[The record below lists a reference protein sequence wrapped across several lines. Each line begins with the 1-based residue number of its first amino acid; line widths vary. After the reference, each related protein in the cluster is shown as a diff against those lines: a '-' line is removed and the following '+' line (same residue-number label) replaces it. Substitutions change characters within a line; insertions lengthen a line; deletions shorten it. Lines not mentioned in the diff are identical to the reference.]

1 MQENEP
7 DFEKHIDDIVKA
19 IGDKLERNVI
29 ANELRRYVDEYG
41 IDLATAKESIVRKHY
56 GNPNELSV
64 GGEKLL
70 AQVGPGE
77 NSVSF
82 KAKIVSVYKKEINT
96 KEGSKKTI
104 YEGEV
109 GDSSSKLRY
118 TFWND
123 EFKFQPNDV
132 VEISNAYTK
141 SWNDIITVNIGDRA
155 IIKAIED
162 RDLQE
167 LDLGIVKNNNNQAGQ
182 KSEVVN
188 LKPGM
193 RNVSVKLRVIDVEPR
208 EITIKGEE
216 KTIYGG
222 NIGDQ
227 SGTCRFTSWED
238 HGIVSGKAYLVENAY
253 VKEFNGPDLQFG
265 EYSKFTELEE
275 DDLPSLSDYEAGM
288 NYTLAQLD
296 ERNGA
301 SDAVIEGHVFNI
313 REGSG
318 LIFRDKE
325 TKRLIRNGDDR
336 KNAEPDLRVK
346 MIFDDGSG
354 SCTAYLNREI
364 TEKLI
369 GRDLDSC
376 LEFVKENFGSEA
388 LVEEMEDALLL
399 KPLKLRGFARS
410 DEYGLSFFAKSCE
423 AASEIDVP
431 NAARQFLA
439 ALEG

>member
-7 DFEKHIDDIVKA
+7 NFEKHIDDIVKA

-41 IDLATAKESIVRKHY
+41 IDLSTAKESIVRKHY

-64 GGEKLL
+64 AGEKLL
-70 AQVGPGE
+70 AQVGSGE
-77 NSVSF
+77 TSVSF
-82 KAKIVSVYKKEINT
+82 KAKIISVYKKEINT

-104 YEGEV
+104 YEGEI
-109 GDSSSKLRY
+109 GDASSRLRY

-155 IIKAIED
+155 VMKNIED
-162 RDLQE
+162 SALKE
-167 LDLGIVKNNNNQAGQ
+167 LDLGVVKTNNAQAAQ
-182 KSEVVN
+182 ELEVVN

-208 EITIKGEE
+208 TINIKGEE
-216 KTIYGG
+216 KVIFGG
-222 NIGDQ
+222 NIGDK

-238 HGIVSGKAYLVENAY
+238 HNIVAGKAYSVENAY

-275 DDLPSLSDYEAGM
+275 EDLPSLSDYEAGM

-364 TEKLI
+364 TERLI

-376 LEFVKENFGSEA
+376 LEFVKENFGPEA

-423 AASEIDVP
+423 PATEIDVP